1 MAAPG
6 RAHRQG
12 ISLMELADR
21 FPTEES
27 ARQWFE
33 QTRWPDGVR
42 CARCD
47 GDKVTPV
54 ASGQPMPYRCRDCC
68 QYFSVRTNSVMARSK
83 ISFRKW
89 AFGIYLSSTN
99 LKGVSSMKLHRD
111 LHITQKSAWFMA
123 HRIRKALTADE
134 HLLEGPVEVDE
145 SYFGGREKNR
155 HMKNRRRHGRGPAGK
170 APVVAMRDRT
180 TREIRARAI
189 EHVNRTVLHL
199 FIAANAAED
208 AMVYTDE
215 HPAYDYLPN
224 HEAVRH
230 SVGEYVADQAH
241 TNGIESFWAMLKRAY
256 HGTYHHFSPKH
267 LQRYVDEMATRQS
280 LREMDTADLMG
291 ELAARMVGRR
301 LTYAD
306 LTAGGPAYPRREAG
320 S

>member
-6 RAHRQG
+6 RAHREG

-33 QTRWPDGVR
+33 DQRWPDGTR
-42 CARCD
+42 CARCN
-47 GDKVTPV
+47 GDNVSPV
-54 ASGQPMPYRCRDCC
+54 ASGKPMPYRCRDCRK
-68 QYFSVRTNSVMARSK
+68 YFSVQIGTVMERSK
-83 ISFRKW
+83 ITLRKW
-89 AFGIYLSSTN
+89 AFAIYLSTTN
-99 LKGVSSMKLHRD
+99 LKGVSSLKLHRD
-111 LHITQKSAWFMA
+111 LNITQKSAWFMA
-123 HRIRKALTADE
+123 HRIREALTADGD
-134 HLLEGPVEVDE
+134 LLEGPIEVDE
-145 SYFGGREKNR
+145 TYFGGKSKNR
-155 HMKNRRRHGRGPAGK
+155 HARDRQPRGRGVFGK
-170 APVVAMRDRT
+170 SPVVAMRDRT
-180 TREIRARAI
+180 TREVRARAI
-189 EHVNRTVLHL
+189 AHVNRSVLAL
-199 FIAANAAED
+199 FITANAAED

-291 ELAARMVGRR
+291 ELAARMVGHR

-306 LTAGGPAYPRREAG
+306 LTAGGRAYPRR
-320 S
+320 